1 MQMFPD
7 ITESVCTD
15 QHQGHCWYRHLVG
28 ALLQRSSTT
37 RRRSISENVVFISI
51 YVQTASADLF
61 SYPQKKY

>member
-15 QHQGHCWYRHLVG
+15 QHQGHCVYRHLVG
-28 ALLQRSSTT
+28 E
-37 RRRSISENVVFISI
+37 RSISENVVFISM
-51 YVQTASADLF
+51 YVQTVSADLF